1 MSFKS
6 NKENVYL
13 GIITPVAAAA
23 ALWAIY
29 DFPVERFSWHLIIL
43 AIVTIFF
50 SSALRIQLPRINIH
64 VTISDAAIILAFVVY
79 GGETSVLLAIL
90 ESAFTSLSYKWRG
103 GRIRNKTIATNITI
117 ATVAVFLSSIIIRV
131 AFGPAPTIT
140 ESGNVTMF
148 IWLLAVMAA
157 LLFLFN
163 SALISLFVTAKS
175 DEKSIVTVWSEYCLN
190 ALVIYMTSAVL
201 AGVSLKAMQQ
211 INTTLFAAVG
221 LFFGIVYFTYRRY
234 INDIKSTSAQAEQ
247 AERGRAEQ
255 AEQHVAELRHYV
267 QKLEESSQQLQTSHE
282 TLRHALYHSAL
293 TGMPNK
299 HYFAEKIKDLLAE
312 CRQSLG
318 RPFAVLYLDLN
329 RFKTIND
336 SIGHARGD
344 KLIQSVGARIKELT
358 GPNEIVGH
366 FGGDE
371 FAVLMT
377 EVRNERD
384 VVSFAERISESLSEP
399 FQLFGRNIFTS
410 ACVGI
415 AFGNGSY
422 KRAINILRD
431 VDIAM
436 YHAKES
442 GKHYVIFDEE
452 MHADAV
458 NLLQL
463 ETDLRLAIERKEFE
477 VYYQPIVSITE
488 MELVG
493 FEALVRWNHPTKGI
507 IQPSHFVGVSESTD
521 LVIPLT
527 LQVLEQS
534 CRTVGSWNNDRPER
548 PLFVSVNLS
557 GRHFDQPDLVGQ
569 INSVLD
575 ETKFQPQNLK
585 LEITETALMH
595 NADAS
600 VQMLNQLKSSGIRI
614 SIDDFGTGY
623 SSLNYLHRFPLDVLK
638 VDRSFVCSAITSNEN
653 REIIRTIVYLAQALN
668 LEVVAEGVENI
679 AQLEMLRTLGCEFAQ
694 GYLFSRPLPAGQVEA
709 LIHDRSMLSGIGY
722 STAESPSSEYHPL
735 RLLG

>member
-13 GIITPVAAAA
+13 TVITPIAAAA

-29 DFPVERFSWHLIIL
+29 NFPVERFSWHLVVL
-43 AIVTIFF
+43 GIVTTFF

-90 ESAFTSLSYKWRG
+90 ESAFTSLSFKWRG
-103 GRIRNKTIATNITI
+103 GRIRTKTIATNITI
-117 ATVAVFLSSIIIRV
+117 AAVAVFLSSVIV
-131 AFGPAPTIT
+131 HAAFGPAPKIT

-148 IWLLAVMAA
+148 IWLLASMAA
-157 LLFLFN
+157 LLFFFN
-163 SALISLFVTAKS
+163 STLVSVFVTARS
-175 DEKSIVTVWSEYCLN
+175 HEKGVVKVWSEYCLN

-201 AGVSLKAMQQ
+201 AGVSLKAIQQ
-211 INTTLFAAVG
+211 INTTLFAAVA
-221 LFFGIVYFTYRRY
+221 LFFSIVYFTYRRY
-234 INDIKSTSAQAEQ
+234 INDIKSTSAK
-247 AERGRAEQ
+247 AERAERERAEE
-255 AEQHVAELRHYV
+255 AERHVTELRHYV
-267 QKLEESSQQLQTSHE
+267 HKLEESSRELQRSHE
-282 TLRHALYHSAL
+282 TLRHALYHNAL
-293 TGMPNK
+293 TGLPNK
-299 HYFAEKIKDLLAE
+299 HYFAERIKELLVE
-312 CRQSLG
+312 CRQSRG
-318 RPFAVLYLDLN
+318 CPFAVLYLDLN

-344 KLIQSVGARIKELT
+344 KLIRSVGARINELA

-384 VVSFAERISESLSEP
+384 AVSLAEKISRSLSEP

-410 ACVGI
+410 ACIGI
-415 AFGNGSY
+415 AFGNRSY
-422 KRAINILRD
+422 KRAVNVLRD

-436 YHAKES
+436 YRAKES
-442 GKHYVIFDEE
+442 NRQYVIFDEE

-463 ETDLRLAIERKEFE
+463 ETDLRLAIERREFD
-477 VYYQPIVSITE
+477 VYYQPIVSIAE
-488 MELVG
+488 MEPVG
-493 FEALVRWNHPTKGI
+493 FEALVRWNHPTKGV
-507 IQPSHFVGVSESTD
+507 IQPSHFVGVCESTD

-534 CRTVGSWNNDRPER
+534 CRTVGSWNKDRPDR
-548 PLFVSVNLS
+548 PFFVSVNLS
-557 GRHFDQPDLVGQ
+557 GKHFDQPDLVGQ
-569 INSVLD
+569 INSILG
-575 ETKFQPQNLK
+575 ETAFQPHNLK

-638 VDRSFVCSAITSNEN
+638 IDRSFVCSANTSNEN

-679 AQLEMLRTLGCEFAQ
+679 SQLEMLRSLGCEFAQ
-694 GYLFSRPLPAGQVEA
+694 GYLFSRPLPAEQIETLVQDG
-709 LIHDRSMLSGIGY
+709 SMLLGLGY
-722 STAESPSSEYHPL
+722 SSIESTNPQFDTL
-735 RLLG
+735 TLLG